1 MMSPEKFGKILNKL
15 PKEKVELEKVELAE
29 SIVKKLG
36 YVKGVINFSN
46 NIDIG
51 IKEIEDAK
59 SMLKMD
65 VEYLMEDMGTMAQ
78 GILAADKAAQLLG
91 ISTAAI
97 ENYDKAVAAAKI
109 GFAKEKEA
117 KKYL

>member
-1 MMSPEKFGKILNKL
+1 MITPEKFGKIINKL
-15 PKEKVELEKVELAE
+15 PKQQTEKVELAE
-29 SIVKKLG
+29 SIVKKLD
-36 YVKGVINFSN
+36 YVKGVIDFSN

-78 GILAADKAAQLLG
+78 GILAADKAAKLLG
-91 ISTAAI
+91 ISTGVI
-97 ENYDKAVAAAKI
+97 ENYDKAVAAARI